1 MAGLST
7 EQMFT
12 LFEAARSLPQD
23 RRADFLIH
31 VSRRLSRSE
40 TTTQDL
46 SAAVEC
52 VLEEFQGAA
61 I

>member
-7 EQMFT
+7 EQMFM

-31 VSRRLSRSE
+31 IFRRLPRSE
-40 TTTQDL
+40 ATTQDL
-46 SAAVEC
+46 SAAIGLA
-52 VLEEFQGAA
+52 LEEFHGAA